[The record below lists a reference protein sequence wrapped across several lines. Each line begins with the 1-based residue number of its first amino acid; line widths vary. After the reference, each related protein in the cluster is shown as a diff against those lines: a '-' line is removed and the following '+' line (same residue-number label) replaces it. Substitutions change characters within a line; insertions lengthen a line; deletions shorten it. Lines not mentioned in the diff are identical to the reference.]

1 MESSS
6 NRVGIKKEESIYIY
20 ILRLVDGTHYTGITN
35 DLERRM
41 EEHRT
46 GQSKSTKFK
55 LPVKGIFVTKVGD
68 RLRAREVEVQIKRRG
83 AKRWLNDLRFKNTK
97 YDFNKSAFID
107 DQSNN
112 VFYQDIE

>member
-6 NRVGIKKEESIYIY
+6 NRVGIKKEEPIYIY

-41 EEHRT
+41 QEHQR
-46 GQSKSTKFK
+46 GESKSTKFK
-55 LPVKGIFVTKVGD
+55 LPIQSIFVTKVGD

-97 YDFNKSAFID
+97 YDFNKYAYVTDLED
-107 DQSNN
+107 DIC
-112 VFYQDIE
+112 YMDIE